1 MPPTDASAD
10 ADTDTVSDAD
20 TAPVTDIGTATSP
33 GARESRVAP
42 APASAADASA
52 DSEDTLDV
60 PLPDELIALFTEDAG
75 AARTGNLGAGSA
87 LAAASAPAPA
97 PAAKSVPDPTDAPV
111 LDPTEALV
119 LGPTAAP
126 ASDLSIAD
134 DLLDH
139 VADWG
144 PISTPAGVLHLV
156 SVRVDRDLPIIGRW
170 MNDPAVA
177 AFWGLA
183 GPQNATEEHL
193 RLHLSGD
200 GRSVPC
206 LGLLE
211 GMPMSYWEIYRADL
225 DPLARHYP
233 ARPHDTGVHLL
244 IGAVGDRG
252 RGLGG
257 ILLRAVADLAFDK
270 RPACA
275 RIVAEPDIRNT
286 PSVAAFLS
294 AGFRFSAE
302 VDLPAKRAALMV
314 RDRSLRHL
322 L

>member
-1 MPPTDASAD
+1 MPPTDASTNAGTTSST
-10 ADTDTVSDAD
+10 DTDT
-20 TAPVTDIGTATSP
+20 GTAMSP
-33 GARESRVAP
+33 GAGESRI
-42 APASAADASA
+42 ASAADASA
-52 DSEDTLDV
+52 DSEDTLDM
-60 PLPDELIALFTEDAG
+60 PLTEELLALFAEDTGASGGNPGSG
-75 AARTGNLGAGSA
+75 AA
-87 LAAASAPAPA
+87 AATTVAVGP
-97 PAAKSVPDPTDAPV
+97 PAA
-111 LDPTEALV
+111 
-119 LGPTAAP
+119 TATPIA
-126 ASDLSIAD
+126 AHAVSDLSIPD

-139 VADWG
+139 IADWG

-156 SVRVDRDLPIIGRW
+156 PVRVERDLPIIGRW

-183 GPQNATEEHL
+183 GPQSATEEHL
-193 RLHLSGD
+193 RSHLTGD

-211 GMPMSYWEIYRADL
+211 GTPMSYWEIYRADL

-233 ARPHDTGVHLL
+233 ARPHDTGIHLL

-257 ILLRAVADLAFDK
+257 TLLRAVADLALDK

-275 RIVAEPDIRNT
+275 RIIAEPDIRNT
-286 PSVAAFLS
+286 PSVAAFLD

-302 VDLPAKRAALMV
+302 IDLPAKRAALMV
-314 RDRSLRHL
+314 RDRVLRHL